1 MFPVLTAYG
10 WSLAAVSV
18 AAVLL
23 LAVRMKRGGLRAWPL
38 FAALCA
44 LLGAAGARGY
54 YILTQNLLC
63 GYPMFSFI
71 SFYPYEHAMCG
82 AVLGVCLA
90 LWLGAHVTRQSA
102 ASVLDTA
109 APVGLALMALARAA
123 EVFSDFGW
131 GKVVEHPAMQ
141 RFPLSVLDMYDQWH
155 WAVFMLESLFA
166 LLALVY
172 VMRRRDLQ
180 PGVRFSLALLW
191 WALPQVFCESFR
203 AETLR
208 WGFVRVQQVQ
218 CALFALAI
226 LLYWGRVR
234 GAGRQVMTRKLA
246 AFVLCVAV
254 VVFVEFA
261 LDKLNAISN
270 AALYMLMAAD
280 LLALGGMVQKI
291 VATGNRA

>member
-10 WSLAAVSV
+10 WSLAAASAA
-18 AAVLL
+18 AAVL
-23 LAVRMKRGGLRAWPL
+23 LAVRMKRSSLRAWPL
-38 FAALCA
+38 FAVLCT

-63 GYPMFSFI
+63 GYPMFSVI

-90 LWLGAHVTRQSA
+90 LWLGARFTHQRVSL
-102 ASVLDTA
+102 VLDAA
-109 APVGLALMALARAA
+109 APVGLALMTLARAA

-166 LLALVY
+166 LLALLY
-172 VMRRRDLQ
+172 VMRRHDPQ
-180 PGVRFSLALLW
+180 PGVCFSLALLW

-218 CALFALAI
+218 CALFALAV

-261 LDKLNAISN
+261 LDKLNAIPN
-270 AALYMLMAAD
+270 AALYALMAAD
-280 LLALGGMVQKI
+280 LLALGCMVQKI
-291 VATGNRA
+291 VLDGNRA

>member
-1 MFPVLTAYG
+1 MVFPVLTAYG
-10 WSLAAVSV
+10 WCLAAAS
-18 AAVLL
+18 AGAVLL
-23 LAVRMKRGGLRAWPL
+23 LAAQMRKNGLCAWPL
-38 FAALCA
+38 FALLCV

-63 GYPMFSFI
+63 GYPMFGVV

-90 LWLGAHVTRQSA
+90 LWLSARMTRQSA

-109 APVGLALMALARAA
+109 APVGLALVALARAA

-131 GKVVEHPAMQ
+131 GKVTENPAMQ
-141 RFPLSVLDMYDQWH
+141 RFPLSVMDMYDQWH

-166 LLALVY
+166 LLALAY
-172 VMRRRDLQ
+172 VLRRRAVR

-218 CALFALAI
+218 CAVFALI
-226 LLYWGRVR
+226 IMLYWGCVR
-234 GAGRQVMTRKLA
+234 GMNRQAMARKLA
-246 AFVLCVAV
+246 AFVLCVGV

-270 AALYMLMAAD
+270 AALYALMAAD

-291 VATGNRA
+291 VLDKG